1 MNRLTFSLCIFL
13 ALSVYAAKA
22 EVTFESDIAAIF
34 KAKCSQCHGG
44 LIPQGGLKLNSLRNI
59 NKGGNTGKV
68 IIPGNAESSLMVQ
81 QFYLPKTDPKRMPP
95 MGAPELTESEIGKIR
110 AWIDG
115 GAK

>member
-1 MNRLTFSLCIFL
+1 MKRSTAILCASLFFNIS
-13 ALSVYAAKA
+13 AVKA
-22 EVTFESDIAAIF
+22 DVTFDSDISGIF

-44 LIPQGGLKLNSLRNI
+44 LIPQGGLKLNSLKNI
-59 NKGGNTGKV
+59 KKGGKSGNV

-81 QFYLPKTDPKRMPP
+81 QFYLPKTNPKRMPP
-95 MGAPELTESEIGKIR
+95 MGAPELTEPEITKIR

>member
-1 MNRLTFSLCIFL
+1 MYRLLFCLCIFL
-13 ALSVYAAKA
+13 TVNVCAVNA
-22 EVTFESDIAAIF
+22 EVTFDSDISAIF

-59 NKGGNTGKV
+59 KKGGNTGKV